1 MCAGIPA
8 VVEGLACFPWTVVL
22 FGPDRVTEPVSEDTG
37 LPHILLR
44 LSYAHGSG

>member
-1 MCAGIPA
+1 MSTRIPA
-8 VVEGLACFPWTVVL
+8 VVEGLACFPRMVVL

-44 LSYAHGSG
+44 LSYAQSSG